1 MKHPVTILTAGL
13 LIGCAVAPPVVSP
26 ATEPR
31 ALAIAATV
39 PTVTRSIVDTGTR
52 HDTAYDV
59 AEAHCLQLWEDYGW
73 QLHETPEWLDGNGL
87 SCIFEYPPNH
97 EDCSDMGGYDTAP
110 LGVRVCL
117 VEVAYSDLP

>member
-1 MKHPVTILTAGL
+1 MKHTVTILTAGL

-39 PTVTRSIVDTGTR
+39 RPVARSIVDTGTR

-59 AEAHCLQLWEDYGW
+59 AEAHCLQLWHDYGW

-87 SCIFEYPPNH
+87 SCVFEWVGH
-97 EDCSDMGGYDTAP
+97 EECSDIGGTDATP
-110 LGVRVCL
+110 INVRVCL
-117 VEVAYSDLP
+117 VEVSYSGAL